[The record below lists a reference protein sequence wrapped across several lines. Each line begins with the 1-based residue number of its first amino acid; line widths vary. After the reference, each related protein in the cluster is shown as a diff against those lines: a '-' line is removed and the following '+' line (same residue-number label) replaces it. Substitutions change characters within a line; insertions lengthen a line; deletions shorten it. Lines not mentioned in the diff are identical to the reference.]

1 MNIEKSNTKK
11 TFMFHDNL
19 PSSNSDVNISQRPKN
34 IQPNSNSNHHHHSK
48 HPNLNESRFEQ
59 SKSNPRPKL
68 SEASD
73 NKRFVPMEG
82 LDLLANQKRFDKEE
96 FSNGKESVQTDD
108 GVDDTSLLDDDD
120 ADDSISTTESHPL
133 GSGGNK
139 SNSSSNSNNN
149 SRSRSASSSR
159 SDSSEK
165 RKKTYE
171 EIQQEKQKYLFILDR
186 LIKAGYM
193 PTRKYTMASNL
204 DDIIYE
210 VTRLKR
216 ERDIDKSI
224 KFQRKLLMA
233 FTSGVEFMNNKF
245 DPVGAKLD
253 DWSEHVMESIGDY
266 DEVFEELHDKYAD
279 KIEVAPEL
287 KMIMM
292 VSGSAFMYH
301 LSQTLFKSATPGL
314 QEILKNNPDI
324 MRNISQ
330 AALNGMGKNDPEL
343 AGAFNFMTSG
353 GNMAN
358 NARAGNMKGPVGVD
372 DILNELENDAGV
384 RSNPN
389 NNNGNGNN
397 NNNNNNKQRRSQA
410 NAINIDL

>member
-1 MNIEKSNTKK
+1 MNIEKTGTKK

-19 PSSNSDVNISQRPKN
+19 PPSNSDVNVAQRPQN
-34 IQPNSNSNHHHHSK
+34 IQPNKPPSHHQSK
-48 HPNLNESRFEQ
+48 RPILNESRFDQ
-59 SKSNPRPKL
+59 SRPNPRPKL
-68 SEASD
+68 SE
-73 NKRFVPMEG
+73 KGYVPMEG
-82 LDLLANQKRFDKEE
+82 LDLLANRNRFDKEE
-96 FSNGKESVQTDD
+96 FSNGKESNADDLSIDD
-108 GVDDTSLLDDDD
+108 GDGDDVDGEASN
-120 ADDSISTTESHPL
+120 STVDSHPMGSGGTGGSG

-139 SNSSSNSNNN
+139 SSSSKSG
-149 SRSRSASSSR
+149 SSSTSR
-159 SDSSEK
+159 EDTSSQ

-186 LIKAGYM
+186 LVKAGYI
-193 PTRKYTMASNL
+193 PTRKYTMASSL

-253 DWSEHVMESIGDY
+253 DWSEHVMESISDY

-279 KIEVAPEL
+279 KIEVAPEI

-330 AALNGMGKNDPEL
+330 AALNNMGKNDPEL
-343 AGAFNFMTSG
+343 SGAFNFMNNG
-353 GNMAN
+353 ANMVN
-358 NARAGNMKGPVGVD
+358 NARAGMKGPVGVD
-372 DILNELENDAGV
+372 DILNELEKEQPPSSAG
-384 RSNPN
+384 
-389 NNNGNGNN
+389 
-397 NNNNNNKQRRSQA
+397 NKQRRAPA